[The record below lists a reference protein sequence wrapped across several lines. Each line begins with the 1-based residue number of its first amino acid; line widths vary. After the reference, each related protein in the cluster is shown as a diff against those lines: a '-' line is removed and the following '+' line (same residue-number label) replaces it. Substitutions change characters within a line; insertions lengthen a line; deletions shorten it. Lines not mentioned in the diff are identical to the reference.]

1 MLQICH
7 MHFWSLGSPPN
18 LMRID
23 TGAAPMRILVV
34 EDQTELAAQIVKR
47 VDRAGY
53 SVDAVA
59 TLSDARALIDT
70 QPYSIA
76 LLDRRLPDGDGLSLV
91 PWIQAKRPGSR
102 ILMMTALDTLDD
114 RIEGLDAGADD
125 YLVKPFSL
133 DELMARIR
141 AISRRSEEIRSPSII
156 VGALAF
162 DLESRTALVEG
173 RAILLHRRE
182 RALLEALVRRAERVV
197 RRDTLICEIYSA
209 DEEIQPQALTIL
221 VSRLRA
227 RLDEERAGVEI
238 HTTRGVGYMIA
249 KRLS

>member
-1 MLQICH
+1 
-7 MHFWSLGSPPN
+7 
-18 LMRID
+18 
-23 TGAAPMRILVV
+23 MRILVV
-34 EDQTELAAQIVKR
+34 EDQEELANQIAKR
-47 VDRAGY
+47 VDRAGLA
-53 SVDAVA
+53 VDAVR
-59 TLSDARALIDT
+59 TLSDARALVEL

-141 AISRRSEEIRSPSII
+141 AISRRSSEIRSPLIA
-156 VGALAF
+156 VGTLCF
-162 DLESRTALVEG
+162 DLESQTAFVAG
-173 RAILLHRRE
+173 RPILLHRRE
-182 RALLEALVRRAERVV
+182 RALLEALVKRAERVV
-197 RRDTLICEIYSA
+197 RRNTLISEIYSV

-227 RLDEERAGVEI
+227 RLDEEGAGVEI

-249 KRLS
+249 KTLS

>member
-1 MLQICH
+1 M
-7 MHFWSLGSPPN
+7 W
-18 LMRID
+18 ID

-34 EDQTELAAQIVKR
+34 EDQADLAAQIVRR
-47 VDRAGY
+47 VEGAGY
-53 SVDAVA
+53 SVDAVG
-59 TLSDARALIDT
+59 TLADARALVET

-102 ILMMTALDTLDD
+102 ILMMTALDALDD

-141 AISRRSEEIRSPSII
+141 AISRRSDAIRSPNIA
-156 VGALAF
+156 VGALSF
-162 DLESRTALVEG
+162 DLDSQTAVVAG
-173 RAILLHRRE
+173 RPILLHRRE
-182 RALLEALVRRAERVV
+182 RALLEALMKRAERVV
-197 RRDTLICEIYSA
+197 RRDALICEIYSV

-227 RLDEERAGVEI
+227 RLDDERAGVEI

-249 KRLS
+249 EKLR